1 MISIFTKGLIKVC
14 MRKIVWFLL
23 MIISTVNVWAISD
36 PYYIKSVAFT
46 QSSTENL
53 ALIPI
58 FRLNEAFVFSFD
70 DLTGIETDFFYKI
83 VHCNQNWEP
92 SNLKLTEYVSGIQP
106 ARLVN
111 YQTSFNTFQPFVHYS
126 VQLPNGSTKV
136 TISGNYIIEIY
147 NDVNEKIL
155 ERRFVL
161 YEDLAKVALE
171 VKKTRNINASPFKQ
185 NIYLNIDFET
195 LQLQNPKQNVQVVVL
210 QNGQWF
216 NVLTQL
222 KPQYVIGN
230 QFKYQYDEETNFWAG
245 NEFLYFDNSDMRQV
259 NNTVER
265 LTRTDL
271 FQTYLWTKI
280 PQGNNNSYSFYQD
293 VNGSFKYR
301 NALRENNITEADYAW
316 VYFSYKLNKLPNNQK
331 LYIVGLFNN
340 YQFTPDF
347 ELTFDEPSG
356 LYKTALLLK
365 QGFTNYKYVITNDN
379 GKVLEELNP
388 DGNFFETEN
397 QYHALVYYKAETDRY
412 ARIIG
417 LGKADS
423 KLITN

>member
-1 MISIFTKGLIKVC
+1 
-14 MRKIVWFLL
+14 MRKILVFL
-23 MIISTVNVWAISD
+23 IVFISALNVDAMND

-46 QSSTENL
+46 QSSSENL
-53 ALIPI
+53 ALVPI
-58 FRLNEAFVFSFD
+58 FRLNEPFVFSFE
-70 DLTGIETDFFYKI
+70 DLNGIETDYFYKI
-83 VHCNQNWEP
+83 VHCDENWQP
-92 SNLKLTEYVSGIQP
+92 SNLKITEYISGIQP
-106 ARLVN
+106 SRFVS

-126 VQLPNGSTKV
+126 VQLPNSNTKI

-147 NDVNEKIL
+147 NDANEKVI

-171 VKKTRNINASPFKQ
+171 VKKTRNLNASPFKQ

-210 QNGQWF
+210 QNGQWY
-216 NVLTQL
+216 NALTQI
-222 KPQYVIGN
+222 KPQYVISN

-265 LTRTDL
+265 ISRTDL
-271 FQTYLWTKI
+271 FQTFLWPKI
-280 PQGNNNSYSFYQD
+280 AQSTNKSYSFYQD
-293 VNGSFKYR
+293 VNGGFKSR
-301 NALRENNITEADYAW
+301 NALRGNNITEADYAW
-316 VYFSYKLNKLPNNQK
+316 VYFGYKLNKLPSNQK
-331 LYIVGLFNN
+331 LYIVGMFNN
-340 YQFTPDF
+340 YQLTPDY
-347 ELTFDEPSG
+347 ELQYDDTND

-365 QGFTNYKYVITNDN
+365 QGFTNYKYVITNED
-379 GKVLEELNP
+379 GKVLENLNP
-388 DGNFFETEN
+388 EGNFFETEN
-397 QYHALVYYKAETDRY
+397 EYYALVYYKAETDRF
-412 ARIIG
+412 ARVIG